1 MSLLTVVASLLQGD
15 PIPDRAGSS
24 FQVLGASRSDTGLC
38 RANNEDSV
46 AWVDYGPARGALA
59 VVADGMGGA
68 QGGEVAS
75 DLAVRVIRERFENSR
90 TSPGQALCDAF
101 ATANSEIFR
110 LAQEDGRLAGMGTT
124 CVAAAVL
131 GDSLWAAWTGD
142 ARLYLYRNE
151 ALYQLS
157 QDDTVVGEL
166 VRTGKLSTEAARGH
180 EDRHVLTRS
189 LGTRQTVEVGT
200 LSQPVALLAQ
210 DRLLLCSD
218 GVHDM
223 LDDAEIGSI
232 LNRPTPAQS
241 LESLIQEC
249 NRRGGYDN
257 ASAVVVALSAGPVSG
272 ASL

>member
-1 MSLLTVVASLLQGD
+1 MSLLTVVSSLLHGD
-15 PIPDRAGSS
+15 PAPERAAL
-24 FQVLGASRSDTGLC
+24 QVLGASRSDTGL
-38 RANNEDSV
+38 RREHNEDSV
-46 AWVDYGPARGALA
+46 AWVDYGPDRGALA

-68 QGGEVAS
+68 QGGAVAS
-75 DLAVRVIRERFENSR
+75 DLAVSVICEFFENSR
-90 TSPGQALCDAF
+90 TAPGQALREALE
-101 ATANSEIFR
+101 TANLEIFR
-110 LAQEDGRLAGMGTT
+110 LAQGHDRLSGMGTT

-151 ALYQLS
+151 ELYQLS

-166 VRTGKLSTEAARGH
+166 VRTGKLTAEAARGH

-189 LGTRQTVEVGT
+189 LGTRQAVEVGI
-200 LSQPVALLAQ
+200 LSRPVALLAE

-223 LDDAEIGSI
+223 LDDVEIGSI
-232 LNRPTPAQS
+232 MNRSTPTQS

-257 ASAVVVALSAGPVSG
+257 ASAVVVAVSAAPGVG
-272 ASL
+272 TSL